1 MHPAEVVSVPY
12 APFEPG
18 LPASAIFVS
27 FGEFPTDEREAVGPD
42 EGHVAGLRGLE
53 DLVPVGPEEPALTAS
68 ILLHRRTSEG
78 VQRRSLVRCRG
89 GGKELDANYD
99 IKVAYGFL
107 PPASTTC

>member
-27 FGEFPTDEREAVGPD
+27 FGEFPADEREAVGPD

-53 DLVPVGPEEPALTAS
+53 DLVPVGPEL
-68 ILLHRRTSEG
+68 
-78 VQRRSLVRCRG
+78 SL
-89 GGKELDANYD
+89 
-99 IKVAYGFL
+99 IHI
-107 PPASTTC
+107 